1 MLVNDAQQ
9 EMRTVY
15 RGGFVGQAVS
25 GVLWLISAAFG
36 TWGSV
41 NLGVISLFALCFF
54 IFPLTQLALKLAGQ
68 PASLRSG
75 NPLQSLAKQIA
86 FIVPLC
92 LPVIYA
98 ATQYNINWYYPA
110 FMVVV
115 GAHYLPFVFLYGMWQ
130 YAVLAALLIG
140 GGCGIAVLFPTLFT
154 PGGWFTGIVLIL
166 FAIAIRILSPQDT
179 ASVKRDVRAA
189 A

>member
-1 MLVNDAQQ
+1 MLVNDAQH

-25 GVLWLISAAFG
+25 GVLWLISAALG

-41 NLGVISLFALCFF
+41 NLGVISLFVLCFF

-68 PASLRSG
+68 PATLRSG

-86 FIVPLC
+86 FIVPIC
-92 LPVIYA
+92 LPVIYGA
-98 ATQYNINWYYPA
+98 AKYNINWYYPA
-110 FMVVV
+110 FMVIV

-130 YAVLAALLIG
+130 YALLGALLVG
-140 GGCGIAVLFPTLFT
+140 GGVGMAVLFPAMFT
-154 PGGWFTGIVLIL
+154 PGGWFSGIVLIL
-166 FAIAIRILSPQDT
+166 FAIAIRLLSPQDT
-179 ASVKRDVRAA
+179 AILKSESRATT
-189 A
+189 